1 MRRAPTRQRSP
12 RQEPPARDQRDQDPE
27 RLTPRE
33 REIVRLVA
41 KGLPNKQ
48 IAAVLEMS
56 PWTVSSHLRLLFAKY
71 GVASRAALVAS
82 VLTPDTK
89 TEPRK

>member
-1 MRRAPTRQRSP
+1 MRRVSTRPRSP
-12 RQEPPARDQRDQDPE
+12 RQEFAVADRDAD

-71 GVASRAALVAS
+71 NVASRAALVAT
-82 VLTPDTK
+82 VLTPPAEAEDR
-89 TEPRK
+89 RKK